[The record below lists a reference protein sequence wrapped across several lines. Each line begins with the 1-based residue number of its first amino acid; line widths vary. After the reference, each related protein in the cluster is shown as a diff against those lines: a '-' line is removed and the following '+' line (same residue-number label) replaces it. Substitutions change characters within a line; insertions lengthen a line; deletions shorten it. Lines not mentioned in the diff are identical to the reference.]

1 MTKKNENS
9 NLKLTEKE
17 YGRKE
22 GNTIMYE
29 KKIVKAE
36 RR

>member
-1 MTKKNENS
+1 MAKKYDNS

-17 YGRKE
+17 YGRKKS
-22 GNTIMYE
+22 NTIMYE
-29 KKIVKAE
+29 RKIVKAE

>member
-1 MTKKNENS
+1 MAKKNEYS
-9 NLKLTEKE
+9 ILKLTEKE

-29 KKIVKAE
+29 RKIVKAE